1 MVKNFTL
8 LILVMFTV
16 SCSFSGGQIPAD
28 HYYRLPEALVEKLNT
43 PKFEHLLLNPVKV
56 EGLYHERSILY
67 VEQATPLEVKRYH
80 YHYWVETPARL
91 VGKYA
96 QTYLSHS
103 GVTRELSLNASSD
116 PADVE
121 TNITIKN
128 FERIVNLQGAQ
139 ILISLQIAVKYKDNL
154 KSGFSKNYVM
164 KVAAESNSMYASVEA
179 FGLAL
184 NQIMASFLNDLSNK
198 SK

>member
-1 MVKNFTL
+1 MVKN
-8 LILVMFTV
+8 LILLMLVMLTV

-28 HYYRLPEALVEKLNT
+28 HYYRLPEAVVEKLDT

-67 VEQATPLEVKRYH
+67 VEQVRPLEVKRYH
-80 YHYWVETPARL
+80 YPYWVETPARM

-96 QTYLSHS
+96 HTYLSQS
-103 GVTRELSLNASSD
+103 GITCDLLLNASSY
-116 PADVE
+116 PADIE

-128 FERIVNLQGAQ
+128 FERIVNQQGAQ
-139 ILISLQIAVKYKDNL
+139 ILISLQITVKNNENS

-164 KVAAESNSMYASVEA
+164 NVEAESKSMYASVEA
-179 FGLAL
+179 FGRAL
-184 NQIMASFLNDLSNK
+184 NQIMASFLSDLKNK
-198 SK
+198 S